1 MTLSVR
7 RILWHDYP
15 SSIAWMLILFTWLIG
30 PLIPDFRLLLVQ
42 PAVMLFLIAWTL
54 LLSLV
59 LVWRLHRAFRLLR
72 YGCVAP
78 ARVTEVYGGGF
89 GRSPFTYDFAFE
101 HDGRRIHA
109 RMHISR
115 IFRWRPTLKRG
126 QSVDAAYDPTHPTRA
141 IILQF
146 FQA

>member
-1 MTLSVR
+1 EADGARRLRNESFFSAPQLKRDPLGGMTLSVR

-78 ARVTEVYGGGF
+78 ARVTE
-89 GRSPFTYDFAFE
+89 
-101 HDGRRIHA
+101 
-109 RMHISR
+109 
-115 IFRWRPTLKRG
+115 
-126 QSVDAAYDPTHPTRA
+126 
-141 IILQF
+141 
-146 FQA
+146 